1 MEHLWAPWRI
11 EYVKKAKEEGC
22 VFCEKPQ
29 EADDRSNLILYR
41 GKFNFIILNAYPYN
55 PGHIMVAPNRHI
67 GDLDFFEDDEIKEHA
82 DLVRLGISILKKAFH
97 PDGFNIGMNIGRV
110 AGAGVE
116 GHLHTHIVPRWS
128 GDNNFMP
135 VISDTRVVNQALLD
149 TYNRLAS
156 EIAANQ
162 QNSQSSC

>member
-1 MEHLWAPWRI
+1 
-11 EYVKKAKEEGC
+11 
-22 VFCEKPQ
+22 
-29 EADDRSNLILYR
+29 
-41 GKFNFIILNAYPYN
+41 
-55 PGHIMVAPNRHI
+55 MVAPNRHI
-67 GDLDFFEDDEIKEHA
+67 GDLDFLEDDEIKEHA